1 MYLDTGTLYV
11 FSVSQTKSD
20 CEATGEQ
27 IFERIPIFGS
37 SSIAAVDAVA
47 FMISI
52 LPVFGN
58 MLLLL
63 VLHTALYKGLSY
75 SA

>member
-1 MYLDTGTLYV
+1 MYLDIGTLYV

-37 SSIAAVDAVA
+37 SSIAAVA